1 MAFQKQA
8 HLPVLDGVR
17 GLAILLVVLFHSTF
31 IPRIDFLDKIWHVF
45 AFTGWVGVDLFFVL
59 SGFLITRILV
69 SEKGSESYFL
79 NFYAR
84 RFLRIVPLY
93 YLFLFGIFYVLREP
107 VQFGF
112 TYWTFLSNILVSRL
126 GYFPSPS
133 LDMAWSLAVEEQFYL
148 VWPFIILLTNE
159 KQLGRICKILFL
171 AALALRLLFFFTHT
185 NLLTNYV
192 LLPTRTDSLAAG
204 AWLAVSYRT
213 LPPKFCTKAFWYLT
227 PFTMA
232 IFAVDVSH
240 SSPLMQTIGFSFNAL
255 LSVFLIGS
263 LMKNETAV
271 FFAFFQN
278 SFLKTLGKY
287 SYGMYLFHVPVTHWI
302 FQKGKTFWSA
312 APETLGAGFPIQ
324 VLFHA
329 AALLGTLGVAF
340 VSYQL
345 YEKQFLKLKK
355 YFESSPEVPDPSSL
369 TARL

>member
-1 MAFQKQA
+1 MTGVQTCA
-8 HLPVLDGVR
+8 LPICFPVT
-17 GLAILLVVLFHSTF
+17 ILL
-31 IPRIDFLDKIWHVF
+31 
-45 AFTGWVGVDLFFVL
+45 FVL

-133 LDMAWSLAVEEQFYL
+133 LDMAWSLAVEEQFYF

-171 AALALRLLFFFTHT
+171 AALALRLLFFFTHS

-192 LLPTRTDSLAAG
+192 LLPTRMDSLAAG

-213 LPPKFCTKAFWYLT
+213 LPPKFCTKAFWCLT

-240 SSPLMQTIGFSFNAL
+240 SAPLMQTLGFSFNAL

-263 LMKNETAV
+263 LIKNETAV

-302 FQKGKTFWSA
+302 FQKGKIFWSV
-312 APETLGAGFPIQ
+312 APEKLGAGFPIQ
-324 VLFHA
+324 ILFHA
-329 AALLGTLGVAF
+329 AALLGSLFKTVSFKNLDLKPVLQIEAVAEVARPPLNAF
-340 VSYQL
+340 RFSKILAEPIPRKPSPGNWPHRKNALRVS
-345 YEKQFLKLKK
+345 
-355 YFESSPEVPDPSSL
+355 
-369 TARL
+369 R